1 MRAACRRPARG
12 RPAGLALLAL
22 WAAAAGAAWT
32 GPEPLFEGPDF
43 DAAAALTGG
52 VRFIPADPAVSVG
65 LDHVVTVT
73 NGLLAVYGKN
83 GTAFPQRTLKD
94 LFTGAI
100 GGSPRTF
107 MFAPRTH
114 WDPHSGRYLVMAL
127 DRTAVVDGDAADRSD
142 LYLAVSRD
150 EDPTQGWLTVRIDV
164 RQVVGTD
171 SCWLGNPGFG
181 VDEEAVYVAGALFRF
196 SDNQPCDAGRV
207 VIVDKYA
214 GPGGGF
220 YGNGT
225 PVSAIHDPFTASGA
239 VPAAAQPARIVG
251 DPPVGSVG
259 TWLVSAGLSSAG
271 LERVQLVRI
280 DDPLGTPVFT
290 RGDVAL
296 GDLDAGGA
304 LPDAPQAG
312 GSARIDSGTRRAL
325 DAQWRDGALWLTAAI
340 SPLGGPDGGQAT
352 AWWAR
357 IDTATLALAASGQL
371 GAEDL
376 GAGTHTLYPALST
389 NAYGHAMFG
398 FGASSA
404 SRFVGAHAASRRADD
419 PGGATSATLTLRAG
433 DDHYLRTGGGTSN
446 LWGGQSAVATDPVDE
461 CFWVFN
467 ASSRPRGTP
476 ISGED
481 GRWGTTL
488 GRWCVCSGD
497 EGTPDTDLDG
507 VCADRDNCDAV
518 ANPTQLDS
526 DGDGVGNGCD
536 NCIIVANP
544 DQLDS
549 DGDGLGDA
557 CDVGIASSTAL
568 AAPGAPTV
576 FGQAVQ
582 LTAAIAGS
590 GTPVPAGSVRFRDGA
605 TVLGTRPVVGGV
617 AGLVVSNLAV
627 GTHTLSADY
636 LGDAVYAASS
646 ATQTHDVLPADVV
659 VGLSSAP
666 QPSRYGQTVAL
677 SATVAALAPGG
688 GVPQGSVAFT
698 DDGVPL
704 GVATLNPGGV
714 ASLGVATLGGGV
726 HTISA
731 RYLGGSS
738 HRAGDA
744 PAREHRVDPALT
756 VGTLEASMS
765 QTVHGQP
772 LQLDARLDALLPG
785 GGVPQGLVRF
795 RRGGSAFGDAPLDG
809 DGHAHLTVADLPV
822 GTHTLDAVYDG
833 SPDHAG
839 STTSIVQVTVAP
851 AATATTLA
859 ALPVTLPWS
868 APATLQAAVVVL
880 APGTGTPVGEAVFLV
895 DGGAIGRVALDGGGR
910 AQLALPDLEP
920 GGHAVTVQFAGGVA
934 HQASSAAPQ
943 SIAVVPAASSTLLD
957 VAPSPSTWGQSVALL
972 AVVETL
978 DPALGM
984 PAGSVR
990 FLDGDQVLGE
1000 RSLDAAG
1007 RALLVVDDLAGG
1019 THTLSVAYLG
1029 EPRVLASGS
1038 APRVHAVQPAAATLA
1053 FGSTPDPSLPGTPV
1067 RLEAVVTGPRPGVA
1081 ATGTVVFLDDQQL
1094 LGGVPLD
1101 AQGRAV
1107 LETTTLAPGS
1117 HVLQASYSGSSD
1129 LAPASAAILH
1139 TVVAPD
1145 PVFTDGFE
1153 TP

>member
-1 MRAACRRPARG
+1 MRAARRTPRG
-12 RPAGLALLAL
+12 RLAAVALLAG
-22 WAAAAGAAWT
+22 WVAQASAAWT
-32 GPEPLFEGPDF
+32 GPQPLIEGPDF
-43 DAAAALTGG
+43 DTAGALTGG
-52 VRFIPADPAVSVG
+52 VRFIPADPGLAVG
-65 LDHVVTVT
+65 LDHLVTVT
-73 NGLLAVYGKN
+73 NGLLVVYGKN
-83 GTAFPQRTLKD
+83 GNEVSRRTLRD
-94 LFTGAI
+94 LFTGAT
-100 GGSPRTF
+100 GGSPRTLL
-107 MFAPRTH
+107 FAPRAQ

-127 DRTAVVDGDAADRSD
+127 DRTAIADGDAQDRSD
-142 LYLAVSRD
+142 LFLAVTRSD
-150 EDPTQGWLTVRIDV
+150 DPTDGWLTVRIDV
-164 RQVVGTD
+164 RQSVGSDT
-171 SCWLGNPGFG
+171 CWLANPGFG
-181 VDEEAVYVAGALFRF
+181 VDEEAVYATGALFRF
-196 SDNQPCDAGRV
+196 SDNQPCNAGRV
-207 VIVDKYA
+207 VIVDKFQ

-220 YGNGT
+220 YGDGT

-239 VPAAAQPARIVG
+239 VAGAAQPARIVG
-251 DPPVGSVG
+251 DPPAGTVG
-259 TWLVSAGLSSAG
+259 TWLVSAGLSTAG
-271 LERVQLVRI
+271 LERVQLVRV
-280 DDPLGTPVFT
+280 DDPLGTPTFT
-290 RGDVAL
+290 RDDVAL

-325 DAQWRDGALWLTAAI
+325 DAQWRDGALWLTATI
-340 SPLGGPDGGQAT
+340 HPLAGPDGGQAT

-357 IDTATLALAASGQL
+357 IDTATLSLAASGPL

-389 NAYGHAMFG
+389 NAFGHAMFG
-398 FGASSA
+398 FGAASA

-419 PGGATSATLTLRAG
+419 PGGAVSATLTLRDG
-433 DDHYLRTGGGTSN
+433 DDHYLRTGGGAIN

-467 ASSRPRGTP
+467 ASARTRGTP
-476 ISGED
+476 IAGED

-497 EGTPDTDLDG
+497 ETTPDTDLDG
-507 VCADRDNCDAV
+507 VCADRDNCDVV
-518 ANPTQLDS
+518 ANPDQLDS

-549 DGDGLGDA
+549 DGDGTGDA

-582 LTAAIAGS
+582 LTATVAGG
-590 GTPVPAGSVRFRDGA
+590 GTPAPAGSVRFRDGA

-627 GTHTLSADY
+627 GTHVLAADY

-646 ATQTHDVLPADVV
+646 ATQAHDVLPADVAV
-659 VGLSSAP
+659 ALSSAP
-666 QPSRYGQTVAL
+666 QPSRFGQTVAL
-677 SATVAALAPGG
+677 SASVAALAPGG

-698 DDGVPL
+698 DGDVPL

-714 ASLGVATLGGGV
+714 ASLAVAALGGGV
-726 HTISA
+726 HTLGA
-731 RYLGGSS
+731 RYLGGAS

-756 VGTLEASMS
+756 IGILEASMT

-772 LQLDARLDALLPG
+772 FELDAAFDALLPG
-785 GGVPQGLVRF
+785 GGVPQGTVRF
-795 RRGGSAFGDAPLDG
+795 RRGGSALGAAPLDG
-809 DGHAHLTVADLPV
+809 SGLARLTVADLPV
-822 GTHTLDAVYDG
+822 GTHTLDAIYDG

-839 STTSIVQVTVAP
+839 TTTSIVQVTVAP

-859 ALPVTLPWS
+859 PLPATLPWS

-880 APGTGTPVGEAVFLV
+880 APGSGTPVGEAVFFV
-895 DGGAIGRVALDGGGR
+895 DGGEIGRAALDASGR
-910 AQLALPDLEP
+910 AQLALPLLEP

-934 HQASSAAPQ
+934 HQASSTDPQ
-943 SIAVVPAASSTLLD
+943 LIAVVPAGSSTLLD
-957 VAPSPSTWGQSVALL
+957 VAPSPSTWGQAVALL
-972 AVVETL
+972 AVVETV
-978 DPALGM
+978 DPAQGV

-1000 RSLDAAG
+1000 RPLDAAG
-1007 RALLVVDDLAGG
+1007 RALLVVDTFAGG
-1019 THTLSVAYLG
+1019 AHTLSVAYLG
-1029 EPRVLASGS
+1029 EPRVLASGA
-1038 APRVHAVQPAAATLA
+1038 APRVHFVQPAAATLA
-1053 FGSTPDPSLPGTPV
+1053 FDATPDPSTPGATV
-1067 RLEAVVTGPRPGVA
+1067 RLEAVVTGPRPGVV
-1081 ATGTVVFLDDQQL
+1081 ATGNVVFLDDQQL

-1107 LETTTLAPGS
+1107 LDTTTLAPGS
-1117 HVLQASYSGSSD
+1117 HVLQASYSGSSE
-1129 LAPASAAILH
+1129 LAPASAATLH
-1139 TVVAPD
+1139 TVLAPD
-1145 PVFTDGFE
+1145 PVFVDGFE
-1153 TP
+1153 DP